1 MRLTCVQ
8 LSGFKSF
15 VEPTTLNFPGNRT
28 AIVGPNGCGK
38 SNVIDAVRWVM
49 GESSAKQL
57 RGDAMTDVIFNGS
70 TNRRAH
76 GAASVELV
84 FDNTDSRLSGQYAAV
99 TSLAVKRRLSRDG
112 ENQFF
117 INGEK
122 CRRRDVTDLFSGTGL
137 GPRAYAIIEQGTV
150 ARLIDAK
157 PEDLRSFI
165 EEAAGIT
172 KYKERRR
179 ETAQRIEHSRDNLA
193 RIHDITQ
200 EVQQN
205 INRLSQQAQAAEQF
219 RLLKQRIRTTQA
231 QQKALQWRDLQNA
244 LADFEQQL
252 QEFSQRNEQLLD
264 EQLEIQQQQEL
275 LTEQQSVCLAQQ
287 DACNQQVLQLSQDI
301 AQYLTHTAHHQA
313 QLGLWQQQA
322 KELAEELAE
331 LERTLTQIQAAAQT
345 REAALTDYAQTLA
358 STRTSRQA
366 ISTQQQLA
374 LEQQQL
380 LAATLNAAQVHLQ
393 DLTGKLLL
401 LTSQQQSLNSQIELA
416 AHQLAERQQLVQQV
430 QSSAEQPI
438 SEFSAGELSGES
450 VQHELAQV
458 KRQCDEREARRQKL
472 LNEQAYWAG
481 RLGRPGANQPTD
493 ESNWHSID
501 GPWTNTWAAAEPW
514 LQPWIRARAW
524 TGSWEEASAQ
534 VQAPAFLVKNDADT
548 QGISAWLASWQP
560 VANTQAALAA
570 LKAAPEGIFCTPQG
584 EVFARDW
591 LYLPAAGESR
601 FDLHE
606 HLEQLAT
613 LEQDLTDLNGELK
626 QLHERQAELEAL
638 NTQQQQHQLRHQILQ
653 HYQQATLST
662 AQNELAQAH
671 SHWQQLADA
680 SVTLESQ
687 RLQLEN
693 ALNEQQAVLADIQTQ
708 IDIQKAH
715 LAEWAGQEQ
724 ALIVT
729 ADQLLSTIQFEQSA
743 TQAELP
749 LTQRLTEQQ
758 QRLIAKQSG
767 LRAQI
772 DTGLQQDA
780 PLNALQSELAQA
792 QLQLQE
798 LKSQYSAGEK
808 QLKHLTQ
815 QDKSLRQRHE
825 QLRQKQETAKLA
837 AQALTTEQQG
847 LQGEAFDI
855 NTALAMLPAH
865 IDSEQLQ
872 ALLIADK
879 IELEALGPVNLAA
892 LEEYEQASERAGYLL
907 QQQTDLHQALEC
919 LENAMKQIDRET
931 RQRFKQTFD
940 AANEGLQELFPQV
953 FAGGNAYL
961 ELIGDDLLAAGV
973 AIMARPPGKKNSTIH
988 LLSGGEKALTA
999 LALVFALFRLN
1010 PAPFC
1015 LLDEV
1020 DAPLDDAN
1028 VGRFARLV
1036 ETMAQQIQF
1045 IFITHNKIA
1054 MEMAEHLLGVTMQEP
1069 GVSRVVSVDIAYAAE
1084 LAAD

>member
-15 VEPTTLNFPGNRT
+15 VEPTTLNFPANRT

-137 GPRAYAIIEQGTV
+137 GPRAYAIIEQGTI

-193 RIHDITQ
+193 RINDITQ

-244 LADFEQQL
+244 LATCELQL
-252 QEFSQRNEQLLD
+252 QQFSQQYQQLLD
-264 EQLEIQQQQEL
+264 EQVEIQQQQEL
-275 LTEQQSVCLAQQ
+275 LTEQQSSCLVQQ
-287 DACNQQVLQLSQDI
+287 DACNEQVLQLNQQI
-301 AQYLTHTAHHQA
+301 AQYLTQTAHHQA
-313 QLGLWQQQA
+313 QLALWQQQE

-331 LERTLTQIQAAAQT
+331 LERTLKQIQAAAQV
-345 REAALTDYAQTLA
+345 RQAALTGFAQTLA
-358 STRTSRQA
+358 STRSRQQA
-366 ISTQQQLA
+366 ISVQQQLA

-380 LAATLNAAQVHLQ
+380 LAATHDTAQTYLQ
-393 DLTGKLLL
+393 DLTGQRLLMV
-401 LTSQQQSLNSQIELA
+401 SQQQSLAAQIELA
-416 AHQLAERQQLVQQV
+416 ARQLTEREELVQRV
-430 QSSAEQPI
+430 QSSAEQ
-438 SEFSAGELSGES
+438 SNAESSADES
-450 VQHELAQV
+450 PDESLEKEIAQV
-458 KRQCDEREARRQKL
+458 HVQCEEQEARHQTL
-472 LNEQAYWAG
+472 LSQQAYWAG
-481 RLGRPGANQPTD
+481 RLGRPGVNQTTD
-493 ESNWHSID
+493 ESNWRSID
-501 GPWTNTWAAAEPW
+501 GPWSNTWAAAEPW

-524 TGSWEEASAQ
+524 AGSWEEASAQ

-548 QGISAWLASWQP
+548 QAIAAWLASWQP
-560 VANTQAALAA
+560 VADKPAALAA
-570 LKAAPEGIFCTPQG
+570 LKASPDGIFCTPQG

-601 FDLHE
+601 FDLQQ
-606 HLEQLAT
+606 HLAQFVR
-613 LEQDLTDLNGELK
+613 LECDIAASSDELK
-626 QLHERQAELEAL
+626 RLRTRQAELEAL
-638 NTQQQQHQLRHQILQ
+638 TTQQQQHQLRHQILQ
-653 HYQQATLST
+653 HYRQATLAT
-662 AQNELAQAH
+662 ALNEFTQAQH
-671 SHWQQLADA
+671 HWQRLTEA
-680 SVTLESQ
+680 SATLSAQ
-687 RLQLEN
+687 QLQLEQTFS
-693 ALNEQQAVLADIQTQ
+693 EQQILVGDLQTQ
-708 IDIQKAH
+708 MNLLGAH
-715 LAEWAGQEQ
+715 LAECTEQ
-724 ALIVT
+724 AQALKT
-729 ADQLLSTIQFEQSA
+729 SADQLLGTMQVEQA
-743 TQAELP
+743 ACDAALP
-749 LTQRLTEQQ
+749 MLQRLTEQQ
-758 QRLIAKQSG
+758 QRLTAKQSA
-767 LRAQI
+767 LRGQI
-772 DTGLQQDA
+772 DAGLQQDA
-780 PLNALQSELAQA
+780 PLQALQSELAKAQR
-792 QLQLQE
+792 QLQQAKLQH
-798 LKSQYSAGEK
+798 SAGEK
-808 QLKHLTQ
+808 QFKSLTQ
-815 QDKSLRQRHE
+815 QDKALRQRQE
-825 QLRQKQETAKLA
+825 QLRQQQETAKLA
-837 AQALTTEQQG
+837 AQALITEQQG

-855 NTALAMLPAH
+855 NATLAMLPAH
-865 IDSEQLQ
+865 VESEQLQ
-872 ALLIADK
+872 ASLAADK

-892 LEEYEQASERAGYLL
+892 LEEYEQASERAGYLV

-953 FAGGNAYL
+953 FAGGSAYL

-1036 ETMAQQIQF
+1036 ETMAQQVQF